1 MMDRFYYKGYMQD
14 QEENISKLQLDI
26 IIDEIKSLNRVI
38 WLLIYIAFF
47 ITLCFL
53 KNTDLLEPQKYVI
66 GALFLLF
73 FSYIFMS
80 PSSSSN
86 IEDEFRWLIKLLLSL
101 IISAI
106 ITILTNAVAYAF
118 VWGYKYLQLSDK
130 YQWYI
135 EIFSS
140 NWPK

>member
-1 MMDRFYYKGYMQD
+1 MQD

-53 KNTDLLEPQKYVI
+53 KNTDLLEPQKYAI

-73 FSYIFMS
+73 LLYIFMS
-80 PSSSSN
+80 SFSLSDLL
-86 IEDEFRWLIKLLLSL
+86 IDEDYFGCLVKLIIS
-101 IISAI
+101 IVISAI
-106 ITILTNAVAYAF
+106 ITVLTNALAYAF
-118 VWGYKYLQLSDK
+118 VWGFKYLQLSDK